1 MARKLVEPA
10 ERRADLLGAARNVF
24 ARKGFHAATVDDI
37 TRAAG
42 VAKGTFYLYFAEK
55 KEIYF
60 AVIREFLQRIKDI
73 GRSVGESTGIDFVI
87 RAEQAARQLMEIFLE
102 NRDMARLVYRES
114 MGFDRDL
121 DTMMREF
128 YRDVA
133 EVEAANIKRG
143 IELGLFR
150 PVDALLVAYAHIGMI
165 ERVLLTLLENEN
177 VLGDPEK
184 IVAELLGV
192 GFQGLMRTQPLR

>member
-1 MARKLVEPA
+1 MPRKLVEPA
-10 ERRADLLGAARNVF
+10 ERRADLLAAARNVF

-42 VAKGTFYLYFAEK
+42 VAKGTFYLYFDEK

-60 AVIREFLQRIKDI
+60 AVIREFLQLIKDI
-73 GRSVGESTGIDFVI
+73 GRSVGESAGADFI
-87 RAEQAARQLMEIFLE
+87 LRAEQAARQLMQIFLE

-121 DTMMREF
+121 DAMMREF

-133 EVEAANIKRG
+133 EVEAANIRRG

-165 ERVLLTLLENEN
+165 ERVLLTLLEND
-177 VLGDPEK
+177 LGDPEK

-192 GFQGLMRTQPLR
+192 GFQGLMR